1 MLDLIIIGAGPAGLT
16 AGLYAGRYRMSA
28 VILEKLSPGGQIM
41 LSPDIHNFPGF
52 PGGVTTTELIDRMKK
67 QVDDVGVKIEDS
79 QVTGIESVVEEGR
92 NGFIVRGADNKV
104 MAAKTVIIAT
114 GATWKHLG
122 VPGEEKMIGRGVS
135 YCGTCDGPLFR
146 NKDIIVVGG
155 GDRALE
161 DALYLT
167 AYASSIR
174 LVHRRQGFRAAKIL
188 EEKVRSD
195 PKITLVLDSVV
206 EEINGTAKVE
216 SVRIKNVKT
225 GADTTQPCQGVF
237 IFVGIAPSAVFARD
251 MVKTDETGFIV
262 TDEAMQTTV
271 PGIFAAGDC
280 RRKSLYQ
287 VINGCGDGAVAAHA
301 AHSYLINK

>member
-1 MLDLIIIGAGPAGLT
+1 MLDLVIIGAGPAGLT
-16 AGLYAGRYRMSA
+16 AGLYAGRYRMNT
-28 VILEKLSPGGQIM
+28 VILEKLCPGGQIM

-52 PGGVTTTELIDRMKK
+52 PGGIATTELIDRLKQ
-67 QVDDVGVKIEDS
+67 QVDDVGVKIEDAE
-79 QVTGIESVVEEGR
+79 VTGIEAGMQDGQRVFTVQC
-92 NGFIVRGADNKV
+92 ADRQLQS
-104 MAAKTVIIAT
+104 KTVIIAT

-122 VPGEEKMIGRGVS
+122 VPGEEKFIGRGVS

-155 GDRALE
+155 GDHALE

-167 AYASSIR
+167 AYASSIQ

-188 EEKVRSD
+188 EEKVKNN

-206 EEINGTAKVE
+206 EEVAGAAKVE
-216 SVRIKNVKT
+216 SVRIKNVQN
-225 GADTTQPCQGVF
+225 GAVSTKACQGVF
-237 IFVGIAPSAVFARD
+237 IFVGIAPAAGFAKAV
-251 MVKTDETGFIV
+251 VKTDETGFII
-262 TDEAMQTTV
+262 TDDSMQTSV
-271 PGIFAAGDC
+271 PGIYAAGDC
-280 RRKSLYQ
+280 RRKVLYQ